1 MGSHSDHEEGEV
13 KHDKD
18 ILKTNMFRNRPTKK
32 SIVTR
37 NKTTKAAET
46 SDGKD
51 RSDNIYFKKKEA
63 KDD

>member
-18 ILKTNMFRNRPTKK
+18 ILKTNMFRKRATKEA
-32 SIVTR
+32 IITR
-37 NKTTKAAET
+37 NKKTKVDETT
-46 SDGKD
+46 DGKD
-51 RSDNIYFKKKEA
+51 RSDNKYFKKKEA